1 MHCFCIY
8 LNFIHHGNQSRFARS
23 EKTIDAM
30 NRELGHVLHIS
41 TRHSGST
48 HYWNAATLGEYL
60 EFLGSELRA
69 KRMKHGLD
77 ASSKALILMDKATVH
92 QSSTFEK
99 LRDRFQRAHNCILL
113 HGASYQYV
121 AILQPQ
127 EANTS
132 LKAIFV
138 CCRSLCIQTHIH
150 ISKDSGVYY

>member
-77 ASSKALILMDKATVH
+77 ASSKALILMDKATGH

-121 AILQPQ
+121 AIPGGKYKFESYFCL
-127 EANTS
+127 
-132 LKAIFV
+132 L
-138 CCRSLCIQTHIH
+138 
-150 ISKDSGVYY
+150 

>member
-1 MHCFCIY
+1 MVTYIYCFWLPDHIDQNILCALFLHIY

-121 AILQPQ
+121 AIPGGKYKFESYFCL
-127 EANTS
+127 
-132 LKAIFV
+132 L
-138 CCRSLCIQTHIH
+138 
-150 ISKDSGVYY
+150 